1 MTTQRASLA
10 PIRKRLPNG
19 ATVLVNEARTT
30 PAVNMSVSLEA
41 GSLFDPADTHGLAYF
56 LGRIIDRGTVHR
68 TGDEIAE
75 TLDLRGVSLGVH
87 VTRHRLALSCTCLS
101 EDFQA
106 VLDVVAEIVREPACL
121 EHDVV
126 TRRGEI
132 LTSIRQDDD
141 NPAVQAIARVMALL
155 YGADHRYGRRGK
167 GTTESVGRIERAALL
182 RFHADRVVPAT
193 LSAVIV
199 GDVDASAA
207 VDAVAR
213 AFDGWQVSAA
223 PSPPLDAPEAATGR
237 RRDVLTM
244 MNKAQADL
252 AYGFVTIPRA
262 DPAYHAYWLM
272 ANVLGQYGMGGRLGN
287 SIREQQGMAY
297 YAFCS
302 FEADR
307 LPGPLVV
314 RAGVNAANV
323 DRALESIDG
332 EIARMGAEGVTDTEL
347 DNSKRYLT
355 GSLPRTLETNAG
367 IAGFLQS
374 IERFD
379 LGLDYDRR
387 LPGLLEAV
395 TRDQVNAAAARTL
408 SPERAAVVIAGPY
421 ENREAS
427 SP

>member
-10 PIRKRLPNG
+10 PLRERFPNG

-30 PAVNMSVSLEA
+30 PAVTLSLSLEA
-41 GSLFDPADTHGLAYF
+41 GSLFDPADKLGLAHF
-56 LGRIIDRGTVHR
+56 LGRVIDRGTARR
-68 TGDEIAE
+68 TGDEISE

-87 VTRHRLALSCTCLS
+87 VTRHRLALSCSCLS

-106 VLDVVAEIVREPACL
+106 VLDVVADIIRDPACL
-121 EHDVV
+121 EEDVV

-132 LTSIRQDDD
+132 LTSIFQDDD

-167 GTTESVGRIERAALL
+167 GTTESVGRIERAALR
-182 RFHADRVVPAT
+182 RFHEDRVVPAT

-213 AFDGWQVSAA
+213 AFEGWRVTAA
-223 PSPPLDAPEAATGR
+223 PPPALDAPEAVTGR

-244 MNKAQADL
+244 MSKAQADL
-252 AYGFVTIPRA
+252 ADGFVTISRA
-262 DPAYHAYWLM
+262 DPAYHAYSLM

-314 RAGVNAANV
+314 HAGVNAANV
-323 DRALESIDG
+323 DRALESIDD
-332 EIARMGAEGVTDTEL
+332 EIARMSAEGVTDTEL
-347 DNSKRYLT
+347 DNSKRYLI

-374 IERFD
+374 VQRFD
-379 LGLDYDRR
+379 LGLDYDQR

-408 SPERAAVVIAGPY
+408 SPERATVAIAGPY
-421 ENREAS
+421 EDRGS
-427 SP
+427 

>member
-1 MTTQRASLA
+1 M
-10 PIRKRLPNG
+10 
-19 ATVLVNEARTT
+19 LVNETQTT
-30 PAVNMSVSLEA
+30 PAVTMNLSLEA
-41 GSLFDPADTHGLAYF
+41 GSLFDPADKLGLSYF
-56 LGRIIDRGTVHR
+56 LARIIDRGTTRR

-87 VTRHRLALSCTCLS
+87 VTRHRLALSCSCLS
-101 EDFQA
+101 EDFQP
-106 VLDVVAEIVREPACL
+106 VLDVVADIIREPACL
-121 EHDVV
+121 EEDVI

-141 NPAVQAIARVMALL
+141 NPAVQAIARLMALL

-167 GTTESVGRIERAALL
+167 GTTESIIRIERAALL
-182 RFHADRVVPAT
+182 GFHQDRVVPAT

-199 GDVDASAA
+199 GDVAASAA
-207 VDAVAR
+207 VDTVAR
-213 AFDGWQVSAA
+213 AFDGWHVTAA
-223 PSPPLDAPEAATGR
+223 PAPPLNAPEVATSR

-287 SIREQQGMAY
+287 SIREQQGMAC

-302 FEADR
+302 FEADEI
-307 LPGPLVV
+307 PGPLVV
-314 RAGVNAANV
+314 RVGVNAANV

-332 EIARMGAEGVTDTEL
+332 EIARMSAEGVTDTEL

-374 IERFD
+374 VERFD
-379 LGLDYDRR
+379 LGLDYDQR
-387 LPGLLEAV
+387 LPSLLDAV
-395 TRDQVNAAAARTL
+395 TRGQVNAAAAQTL
-408 SPERAAVVIAGPY
+408 SPERAAVAIAGPY
-421 ENREAS
+421 EDQGS
-427 SP
+427 TPS